1 MEDSNKIEMMEL
13 LAKHEET
20 IDRLYMTYAARFP
33 EKSRFW
39 EELAKE
45 QNSHAAWIRML
56 ESDVSDGYIDFDPGK
71 YEKAAI
77 NSSIKFMEDKINEAR
92 NDDFTLVN
100 ALSIALDIEKSFIE
114 RTHFNFFGGELGMM
128 KEVFED
134 LKESAGGHID
144 KIERELYREK
154 FHGT

>member
-1 MEDSNKIEMMEL
+1 MEYGNKIEIMEL

-20 IDRLYMTYAARFP
+20 IYRLYMAYAARFP
-33 EKSRFW
+33 EKSRLW

-45 QNSHAAWIRML
+45 QKSHAAWIRML
-56 ESDVSDGYIDFDPGK
+56 EKDVSDDYIDFDPEK

-77 NSSIKFMEDKINEAR
+77 NSSIKFMEDKIDEAR

-100 ALSIALDIEKSFIE
+100 ALSIALNMEKSFIE
-114 RTHFNFFGGELGMM
+114 RTHFDFFGGELGMM
-128 KEVFED
+128 KKVFED
-134 LKESAGGHID
+134 LKESAGGHAD